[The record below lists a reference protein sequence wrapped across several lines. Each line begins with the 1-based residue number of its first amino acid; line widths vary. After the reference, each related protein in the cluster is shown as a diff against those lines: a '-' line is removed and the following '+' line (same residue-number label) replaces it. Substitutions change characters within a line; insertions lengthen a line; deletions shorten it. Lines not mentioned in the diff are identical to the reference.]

1 MSSRLNPSLS
11 FYLSEAGI
19 QKTFREW
26 YSSIPIFTPVEKQI
40 SDLAELLQIAY
51 KCFNRDIILTI
62 QKSIT
67 CILELQF
74 QIYYKSTPMEIFDKW
89 ISDISPYCFQGGYG
103 HSIIYT
109 NAPHHWCIKPE
120 YYTQIIEQLPC
131 EVIIASVILNRY
143 LEIAILPE
151 MEKWS
156 S

>member
-19 QKTFREW
+19 QKAFREW
-26 YSSIPIFTPVEKQI
+26 YSSIPIFTSVEKQI
-40 SDLAELLQIAY
+40 SDLTELLQIAY
-51 KCFNRDIILTI
+51 KCFNHNIIITI

-74 QIYYKSTPMEIFDKW
+74 QIHYKSPPMEIFNKW
-89 ISDISPYCFQGGYG
+89 ISDIYPYCFQGGYG
-103 HSIIYT
+103 HSISYT

-120 YYTQIIEQLPC
+120 YYNQIIEQLPC
-131 EVIIASVILNRY
+131 EVIIAGVILNRY
-143 LEIAILPE
+143 LEIALLPA

>member
-1 MSSRLNPSLS
+1 MSVVRNSSLS
-11 FYLSEAGI
+11 FYLSEVGI
-19 QKTFREW
+19 QSAFREW
-26 YSSIPIFTPVEKQI
+26 YSSIDIFTPVGKQI
-40 SDLAELLQIAY
+40 SDLTELLQTAY
-51 KCFNRDIILTI
+51 KCFNRDIILTL

-74 QIYYKSTPMEIFDKW
+74 QISYKSTPRMIFDKW

-103 HSIIYT
+103 HSITYT

-120 YYTQIIEQLPC
+120 YYTQIIEQLPD
-131 EVIIASVILNRY
+131 EVIIASVILNSF
-143 LEIAILPE
+143 LDIARLPA